1 MRIKMLRFV
10 VWVLCLLVS
19 QLVRAAAPPAPQGLY
34 DRFIDAVV
42 TDRSGA
48 VRDMLARGMDP
59 NTVDPNGDP
68 VLLIAARS
76 GWETTL
82 DLLLNAGAKV
92 DAPNRF
98 GDRPLA
104 VAALNG
110 KLNIVKKLHARG
122 AELNPPGWTPLI
134 YAATS
139 NQLEVMR
146 YLIDAGANVNAESAN
161 GTTALMM
168 ASRGG
173 HTEAVE
179 LLLARGAEVNHRNQS
194 GATALSWAQ
203 RGGFGLIEQA
213 LTRRGAVP

>member
-1 MRIKMLRFV
+1 VRIETLRLAAC
-10 VWVLCLLVS
+10 VLCVVLA
-19 QLVRAAAPPAPQGLY
+19 QLVLAAAPPGPQGLY
-34 DRFIDAVV
+34 DRFVQAVV
-42 TDRSGA
+42 ADRTGE
-48 VRDMLARGMDP
+48 VREMLARGMDP

-68 VLLIAARS
+68 MLLIAARS
-76 GWETTL
+76 GWETTV
-82 DLLLNAGAKV
+82 DILLTAGAKV
-92 DAPNRF
+92 DAQNRF

-110 KLNIVKKLHARG
+110 KLAIVKKLHARG
-122 AELNPPGWTPLI
+122 GALNPPGWTPLI
-134 YAATS
+134 YAATN
-139 NQLEVMR
+139 NQIEVMR
-146 YLIDAGANVNAESAN
+146 YLIDAGANVNAEAPN

-168 ASRGG
+168 AARGG
-173 HTEAVE
+173 HTEAVD